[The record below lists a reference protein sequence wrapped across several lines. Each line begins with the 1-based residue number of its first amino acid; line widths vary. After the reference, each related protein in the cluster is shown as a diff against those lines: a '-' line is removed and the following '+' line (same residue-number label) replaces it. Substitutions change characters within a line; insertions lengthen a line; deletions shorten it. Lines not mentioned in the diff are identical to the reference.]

1 MVCKA
6 NLSEKGQPKETKVSI
21 FMQNF
26 TRKMETKSDQRKEF
40 ILVNKVHDQK
50 KKIKKFSFYLKL
62 KVQKKKTS

>member
-21 FMQNF
+21 FMQIF

-50 KKIKKFSFYLKL
+50 KI
-62 KVQKKKTS
+62 